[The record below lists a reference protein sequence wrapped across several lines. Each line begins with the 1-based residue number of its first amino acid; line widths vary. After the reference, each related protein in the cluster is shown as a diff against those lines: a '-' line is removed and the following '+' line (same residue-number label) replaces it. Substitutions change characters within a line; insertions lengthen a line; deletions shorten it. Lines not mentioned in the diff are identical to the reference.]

1 MTESVPYQY
10 LDATGVVI
18 ADTSSL
24 LADVQSEYQTVFGAD
39 LIVTPDTPQGV
50 LITAETL
57 ARTEVVNNNAA
68 LANQVNP
75 NIAGGVFL
83 DAIMALTGMQRTPV
97 TQTLVTNVSLTGVA
111 GTVISA
117 GTLAA
122 TSAGDQFASLSN
134 VTLGSGGTATVN
146 FASVAF

>member
-10 LDATGVVI
+10 LDATGVII

-24 LADVQSEYQTVFGAD
+24 LADVQGEYQSVFGAD

-57 ARTEVVNNNAA
+57 SRVAVVNNNAA
-68 LANQVNP
+68 LANQINP

-83 DAIMALTGMQRTPV
+83 DALLALTGMQRTPATPTV
-97 TQTLVTNVSLTGVA
+97 VPNVSLTGVP
-111 GTVISA
+111 GTVIAA
-117 GTLAA
+117 GALAA
-122 TSAGDQFASLSN
+122 TSAG
-134 VTLGSGGTATVN
+134 
-146 FASVAF
+146 